1 MIGCWEWTCP
11 AFNLAT
17 IFPCHFHATW
27 PPVLLCRWRIL
38 LLEDSALP
46 STPHS
51 KRGTL
56 RTSKR
61 PQRFPVFPCAPW
73 RVFSCRRSSWRNWT
87 FDVVHAPTISY
98 TCPRAKRFVH
108 RISLKQARRCFP
120 CQWIPW
126 KRCFPCSLTCSSFCL
141 PLKARAPFPVNV
153 ASHQDSLS
161 VKVLWLSYWQQNYE
175 PRQVRAK
182 PSGTSHCM
190 TAVFQFVCPG
200 VPPCKTVSNS
210 TSCNSCCGI
219 EGIYVAGT
227 CQYID
232 M

>member
-1 MIGCWEWTCP
+1 
-11 AFNLAT
+11 
-17 IFPCHFHATW
+17 
-27 PPVLLCRWRIL
+27 
-38 LLEDSALP
+38 
-46 STPHS
+46 
-51 KRGTL
+51 
-56 RTSKR
+56 
-61 PQRFPVFPCAPW
+61 
-73 RVFSCRRSSWRNWT
+73 
-87 FDVVHAPTISY
+87 
-98 TCPRAKRFVH
+98 
-108 RISLKQARRCFP
+108 
-120 CQWIPW
+120 
-126 KRCFPCSLTCSSFCL
+126 L

-161 VKVLWLSYWQQNYE
+161 VKVLWLSSWQQNYE